1 MQALVK
7 GFIKK
12 KVWRTQFRADVGVC
26 WISLTYVV
34 FSFFLLSFFLYI
46 ILFCSYILL
55 TDVQMFILREIPK
68 RDGWA
73 FIQNRHHLTSVVKIT
88 SKRRHPDLI
97 TFKYG
102 TSDGETIEVT
112 ETERYVIP
120 NAKKATQKIKDRILK
135 LVDESWYSAQPL
147 HEG

>member
-1 MQALVK
+1 M
-7 GFIKK
+7 
-12 KVWRTQFRADVGVC
+12 
-26 WISLTYVV
+26 
-34 FSFFLLSFFLYI
+34 LSFFLYI

-55 TDVQMFILREIPK
+55 TDV
-68 RDGWA
+68 WA

-135 LVDESWYSAQPL
+135 LVDES
-147 HEG
+147 

>member
-1 MQALVK
+1 ML
-7 GFIKK
+7 F
-12 KVWRTQFRADVGVC
+12 
-26 WISLTYVV
+26 SLL
-34 FSFFLLSFFLYI
+34 FSAFFLLYI

-135 LVDESWYSAQPL
+135 LVDES
-147 HEG
+147 